1 VLKRFNHVGIAVRDL
16 EGAIAFFEKIY
27 GARLIR
33 RDTYEDQQF
42 ETALV
47 SIGELK
53 FELLAGLHAESLVSR
68 FIQGRGE
75 GLHHLSLEVDRFEEV
90 LAAFK
95 ASGLTVMGETDT
107 RDFKAAFLHPQGN
120 LGVLTEII
128 EPKEGW
134 GD

>member
-1 VLKRFNHVGIAVRDL
+1 
-16 EGAIAFFEKIY
+16 
-27 GARLIR
+27 
-33 RDTYEDQQF
+33 
-42 ETALV
+42 
-47 SIGELK
+47 
-53 FELLAGLHAESLVSR
+53 
-68 FIQGRGE
+68 
-75 GLHHLSLEVDRFEEV
+75 LEVDRFEEV